1 MDKALVYG
9 TRDSGFDPQQQGRYW
24 FLLFF
29 PPLMISGV
37 IHCTPSPLAAKQGSK
52 SFIRNIFLGCPRAL
66 LVLEFQFT
74 YQFWIQQ
81 FQPEIRGD

>member
-1 MDKALVYG
+1 
-9 TRDSGFDPQQQGRYW
+9 
-24 FLLFF
+24 
-29 PPLMISGV
+29 MISGV

-52 SFIRNIFLGCPRAL
+52 SFIRNIFWGVHAPLLG
-66 LVLEFQFT
+66 LEFQFT